1 MIIHVVAAN
10 RSVELEDAHNFRA
23 FAIRIEGT
31 LASPADAAELLKAFT
46 VGVDGDHAWVSEPA
60 LREWQGLAGEAWW
73 QEGLTKMIGAAQRFG
88 WVDLNAH
95 AIRAHIEY
103 AP

>member
-1 MIIHVVAAN
+1 MIIHVIATN
-10 RSVELEDAHNFRA
+10 RSVELEDAQNFRA

-31 LASPADAAELLKAFT
+31 LADAAELLKAFSES
-46 VGVDGDHAWVSEPA
+46 VDGDHAWVSERA
-60 LREWQGLAGEAWW
+60 LREWRGLADKAWW

-88 WVDLNAH
+88 WVDLGNK

>member
-1 MIIHVVAAN
+1 MIIHVIAAN
-10 RSVELEDAHNFRA
+10 HSVELEDARNFRA
-23 FAIRIEGT
+23 FAIRIDGT
-31 LASPADAAELLKAFT
+31 LIDAAELLKAFT
-46 VGVDGDHAWVSEPA
+46 ATVDGDHAWVSEQA
-60 LREWQGLAGEAWW
+60 LREWRGLANEAWW

-88 WVDLNAH
+88 WVDPNNN